1 MFCPKCGTAF
11 ADGTRKCENCGYEL
25 LEETSKERN
34 DLNQQPKEDRIE
46 NPIVKSYTPK
56 KLSINIIFY
65 VLATLVLIISLYAAH
80 CVISGGMEIG
90 SIESVGGQTLEEAY
104 YQSLGTVF
112 AGYAAMIRATGI
124 FFASILAYIGFKN

>member
-46 NPIVKSYTPK
+46 NPIAKSYTPK

-65 VLATLVLIISLYAAH
+65 VLAALVLIISLYAAH